1 MEGGG
6 RKWSEAIFPSFSPS
20 YLRLDWGS
28 NRKLKGPS
36 LPLPSP
42 LAHTSLYFLLF
53 RHSGGKHSVNQVVV
67 VSAFLCKRNAVRL
80 GFPASQGFLV
90 QKTSSGL
97 HWCFLSFPQ
106 WSDTMPDLE
115 NYNRIFDRRCIS
127 VIWSCPPFSCINI
140 PPPFK
145 LVRQSQTNILLRLT
159 NLEKNTNIIQVFTM
173 PFLLTNL

>member
-1 MEGGG
+1 MGG

-20 YLRLDWGS
+20 YL
-28 NRKLKGPS
+28 S
-36 LPLPSP
+36 LPRLGQQPEIERTTPFLP
-42 LAHTSLYFLLF
+42 LLHTHLYFLLF
-53 RHSGGKHSVNQVVV
+53 RHSGGKLSVNQA

-80 GFPASQGFLV
+80 VFPASQGFLV
-90 QKTSSGL
+90 QKMSSGL
-97 HWCFLSFPQ
+97 LWCLLSFPQ

-145 LVRQSQTNILLRLT
+145 LVCLLKSSQHPATSNWSGEDSGIESDSILL
-159 NLEKNTNIIQVFTM
+159 
-173 PFLLTNL
+173 

>member
-1 MEGGG
+1 MCISLIRFRNKLHFKAARASRDGGG
-6 RKWSEAIFPSFSPS
+6 EEMEWSHFSFILPFLSLSASIGAATGNWKDHPSPF
-20 YLRLDWGS
+20 
-28 NRKLKGPS
+28 
-36 LPLPSP
+36 LPL
-42 LAHTSLYFLLF
+42 LHTHLYFLLF
-53 RHSGGKHSVNQVVV
+53 RHSGGKHSVNQVMV

-80 GFPASQGFLV
+80 VFPASQGFLV

-97 HWCFLSFPQ
+97 LWCLLSFPQ

-145 LVRQSQTNILLRLT
+145 LVCLPQSS
-159 NLEKNTNIIQVFTM
+159 
-173 PFLLTNL
+173 